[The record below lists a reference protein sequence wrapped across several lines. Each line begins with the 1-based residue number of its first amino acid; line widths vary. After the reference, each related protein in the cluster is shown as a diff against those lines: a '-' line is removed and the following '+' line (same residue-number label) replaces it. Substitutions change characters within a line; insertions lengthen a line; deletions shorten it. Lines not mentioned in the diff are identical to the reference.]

1 MREFELSTRWKP
13 DTVPEIPIVGRVLT
27 VGFINPEGG
36 GTRPPPPSSLG
47 FHALMLGSEG
57 RKEGRKEGGKG
68 LKQIRVTRV
77 MKGWWKTLEGSR
89 GLALMENICGGGV
102 S

>member
-1 MREFELSTRWKP
+1 
-13 DTVPEIPIVGRVLT
+13 
-27 VGFINPEGG
+27 
-36 GTRPPPPSSLG
+36 
-47 FHALMLGSEG
+47 MLGSEG